1 LADEIVVASFVVAII
16 AIAFTALNWLES
28 RKARRLLETM
38 VKSLPFITKRW
49 RGPSKK
55 PKSSVPTVPTAPDP
69 VKVAAEERRRLRL
82 ELEKQKLQWRWNKD
96 IAKAIGWF
104 LDRMSEDG
112 EGEDD
117 DN

>member
-1 LADEIVVASFVVAII
+1 
-16 AIAFTALNWLES
+16 
-28 RKARRLLETM
+28 
-38 VKSLPFITKRW
+38 
-49 RGPSKK
+49 
-55 PKSSVPTVPTAPDP
+55 VPTVPTAPDP

-82 ELEKQKLQWRWNKD
+82 ELEKQKLQWRQNKD

-117 DN
+117 DNWSSPNALLETLGPCILEPRCCTG